1 MLTPAPTSRRLLL
14 VKGAPIIERSMRRI
28 LIILLLAGA
37 VTAATARPETP
48 ERQVSETVRSLAG
61 LVADCRLPLA
71 ADPVALRGVVDQHLR
86 PNVDV
91 LYAGQLILGRHW
103 SDASPEQRRRFGESL
118 YGTLAG
124 RYATGLLLLTDSNVV
139 VVPASMPTQ
148 EGEAV
153 VEIRIQARFATPIPV
168 YLQLR
173 RGSTRWRVFDARWE
187 DQSYILS
194 LRQVFSQEIRRE
206 GLEAVIQRL
215 EASAGLPVGLPEER
229 DTAAGRCL
237 RARQAR

>member
-1 MLTPAPTSRRLLL
+1 VPLDADMGLPHLPPRKRAS
-14 VKGAPIIERSMRRI
+14 IIVAHMPRI
-28 LIILLLAGA
+28 LLMLLLAA
-37 VTAATARPETP
+37 VLTTVAAAETP
-48 ERQVSETVRSLAG
+48 HRHVSETVRSLAE
-61 LVADCRLPLA
+61 LVSACRLPLA

-124 RYATGLLLLTDSNVV
+124 RYASGLLLLTDSNVV
-139 VVPASMPTQ
+139 VVPAAVPPQ

-168 YLQLR
+168 YLQMR

-187 DQSYILS
+187 DQSYVLS
-194 LRQVFSQEIRRE
+194 LRQAFSQAIRRD
-206 GLEAVIQRL
+206 GLEAVIRRL
-215 EASAGLPVGLPEER
+215 EASAGPPVGMPEER

-237 RARQAR
+237 RTRQAR

>member
-1 MLTPAPTSRRLLL
+1 MGLLRLPHWTRASII
-14 VKGAPIIERSMRRI
+14 GANMRRI
-28 LIILLLAGA
+28 LFMLLLAA
-37 VTAATARPETP
+37 ALPTAAATETP
-48 ERQVSETVRSLAG
+48 DRHVSATVRSLAD
-61 LVADCRLPLA
+61 LVSACRLPLA
-71 ADPVALRGVVDQHLR
+71 ADPVALRGVVDQQLR

-103 SDASPEQRRRFGESL
+103 SDASPEQRRRFAESL
-118 YGTLAG
+118 YSTLAG
-124 RYATGLLLLTDSNVV
+124 RYASGLLLLTDSNVV
-139 VVPASMPTQ
+139 VVPAAVPRQ

-168 YLQLR
+168 YLQMR

-187 DQSYILS
+187 DQSYVLS
-194 LRQVFSQEIRRE
+194 LRQAFSQEIRRE
-206 GLEAVIQRL
+206 GLEAVIRRL
-215 EASAGLPVGLPEER
+215 EASAGPPVGVPEER